1 MSEATLQRSVAQLIN
16 ARGWFWTHPPGEVYL
31 HGTKAQRAAQMA
43 RMKADGYRPGEPDVM
58 VYEPWER
65 VYGEICAACEAGY
78 FIECPKCGLCEFTT
92 SGFGVAL
99 ELKVGRNKPTPAQ
112 EEWMQALDE
121 RGWLVGVC
129 RNMDQVMT
137 LLACVRAQNGR
148 RI

>member
-1 MSEATLQRSVAQLIN
+1 MSEAALQRSVAQLIN
-16 ARGWFWTHPPGEVYL
+16 ARGWFWNHAPGEVYL

-58 VYEPWER
+58 VYERWVRHSLTPS
-65 VYGEICAACEAGY
+65 GGMSIAAE
-78 FIECPKCGLCEFTT
+78 
-92 SGFGVAL
+92 SGFGVAI

-137 LLACVRAQNGR
+137 LLACVRARNGR
-148 RI
+148 RL